1 MSSVPKPNPDISS
14 SVADP
19 EKNKEIV
26 DLLIRAYNSEI
37 ETVMNYLA
45 NSVHLDGI
53 HAGPIKSSLE
63 DDIQEELE
71 HAQKLAKRIKV
82 LGGVVPGSTAMQ
94 WTQKTLQPPDTTI
107 DVLHVIDGVIDAEED
122 AIQRYQKIVE
132 VTDGVDYPT
141 QDLCIDLLMD
151 EQEHR
156 REFIGYKLDYEKHLK

>member
-1 MSSVPKPNPDISS
+1 MTTIPKPNPEISS

-19 EKNKEIV
+19 EKNKQIV
-26 DLLIRAYNSEI
+26 ELLQEAYNAEI

-63 DDIQEELE
+63 DDIEEELE

-82 LGGVVPGSTAMQ
+82 LGGVVPGSQAMKWNQ
-94 WTQKTLQPPDTTI
+94 TTLQPPETTI
-107 DVLHVIDGVIDAEED
+107 DVMHVIQGVIDAEED
-122 AIQRYQKIVE
+122 AIERYQKLVE
-132 VTDGVDYPT
+132 LTDGVDFPT
-141 QDLCIDLLMD
+141 QDLCIDLMMD